1 MVEESVEEHNFYNRM
16 NEIGDYSYNK
26 RLDTIFIFQLTF
38 IVILII
44 VVLLYLRSIGLIS
57 SFIVYPISFILVII
71 IFFIIINRFVLSNK
85 IRNKR
90 YWNKLNFGDGLIAPP
105 NYVSPGKPEGDF
117 GVQNI

>member
-1 MVEESVEEHNFYNRM
+1 MVEESIEEHNFYNRM
-16 NEIGDYSYNK
+16 NEIGDYSYNQ

-44 VVLLYLRSIGLIS
+44 VVLLYLRSIGLVS
-57 SFIVYPISFILVII
+57 SYIIYPICLILVII
-71 IFFIIINRFVLSNK
+71 VLFIIVNRFVLSNK

-90 YWNKLNFGDGLIAPP
+90 YWNKLNFGDGLVAPP
-105 NYVSPGKPEGDF
+105 NYVSSGKPEGDF